1 MFVLDT
7 NVISELRRAKRA
19 DAGLRAWAE
28 ETPFE
33 AMYLSV
39 ATISE
44 IERGVL
50 LKSRRDPAGGDLLRD
65 WFENYVLVQFSSRIL
80 PIDIAVARRCAALH
94 VPVTRPDIDALIAAT
109 ALVHGMA
116 VVTRNVRDFEGLGV
130 KVVCPWG

>member
-7 NVISELRRAKRA
+7 NVISELRRASRA
-19 DAGLRAWAE
+19 DAGLRAWADT
-28 ETPFE
+28 TPFE
-33 AMYLSV
+33 AMFLSV
-39 ATISE
+39 VTLVE
-44 IERGVL
+44 IERGIL
-50 LKSRRDPAGGDLLRD
+50 LKSRRDPAGGDLLRN

-94 VPVTRPDIDALIAAT
+94 VPATRPEADALTAAT
-109 ALVHGMA
+109 ALVHGMT